1 MSTAGVL
8 SLRPREMC
16 RSLSLPLQGNLNRL
30 LVLRICG
37 KGCILVR
44 RTTMA
49 LVRQGIAA
57 TRGVRFLVTWD
68 VDSHDRTTA
77 DRVYVFVWGKKVRRG
92 AKVYE
97 HAGFARQDGA
107 RYIGQSTLFVR
118 PNLLS
123 KLVNFLEHTGIDH
136 AIDRVAFL

>member
-1 MSTAGVL
+1 MHSGPPDHDGASST
-8 SLRPREMC
+8 
-16 RSLSLPLQGNLNRL
+16 GN
-30 LVLRICG
+30 
-37 KGCILVR
+37 R
-44 RTTMA
+44 RDPW
-49 LVRQGIAA
+49 VG
-57 TRGVRFLVTWD
+57 FLVTWD

-97 HAGFARQDGA
+97 YAGFVRQDGV